1 MNNPL
6 IWITNTLKSTLII
19 SCVHR
24 NRLFGAIWLLPLH
37 IGVRYRID
45 LEICVHR
52 YCAVFLSTLIC
63 GCLFASSEKQI
74 ASHGKNINMMITFIE
89 CVAAVAFPRIWCGL
103 PMTSFDS
110 LIHGCVYHWSVFIW
124 ERQCMRTRAIVLID
138 DECFE
143 MKTC

>member
-19 SCVHR
+19 ICVHR
-24 NRLFGAIWLLPLH
+24 NRLFGAIWLQPLH

-52 YCAVFLSTLIC
+52 YCAVFVSDWSAVV
-63 GCLFASSEKQI
+63 CLRVQKSKLLRTE
-74 ASHGKNINMMITFIE
+74 KNINMIITFIE

-124 ERQCMRTRAIVLID
+124 ERQCMRTRAIVLKD